1 MFTTNQIEEIRQKLQ
16 LGGEKDTSFPD
27 ASAIKGNEILALVQ
41 EGVNKKMTMKEFAR
55 FVKKYI
61 DNLGNIEDEGGVDVT
76 LFDAAITAYA
86 SNAPEASIDYNEGL
100 FSFKVGLPKG
110 AKGDKGDRGPVG
122 PKGEDGETS
131 VGSRTVFAY
140 KSSSTK
146 PNKPTGGSWDPRTNT
161 VRYPA
166 NWGSS
171 DNLTGTVWVS
181 SKVFYTDSSLDSE
194 WSDPFQITGEKG
206 DKGADGVTTEFIYK
220 LTKNDIIEPDVPAT
234 NNQNDWVPE
243 NEGWTDNPTG
253 ISETM
258 KAEWVCC
265 RNLLDDGTW
274 GPWIGP
280 SLWSKWGD
288 KGQDGDG
295 VEYIYKRTK
304 TATPPNAGEGWT
316 YPSDWLTNEEYQNTT
331 KEYKPSTWED
341 EPIGVEPDEYKWEWV
356 CTRKYKDYTYTNSE
370 GETVTEKKWLPFS
383 NPALWSH
390 YGADAIG
397 ESGISLRVEYAVTDS
412 TSNVPVFNA
421 DNIDPGTNW
430 SRVKPL
436 NYDTTQALW
445 SISTYVDSNNQLA
458 EYTIYETDENGD
470 YVLDSSGNRIEK
482 TTKGWQGPTLESGV
496 IITSK
501 TVAYSTTAFAL
512 CATTSPTPPDVNV
525 SVEQESYG
533 QFTDIDGST
542 VHWIDYPNS
551 PETDTKRWYSCV
563 GKVNGATGII
573 TEWGTVAPFFGK
585 DGQDGSAQESRYL
598 ERRLFAASNNPGIA
612 DKTARDPK
620 TSSGA
625 SYLLPPNIPT
635 VESGQQ
641 MWAIEA
647 WILPGS
653 VLADTGWSDPW
664 PISGERGPRGYT
676 GATGERGPQGLTG
689 IPGVTIDTRYALGDE
704 NGVKA
709 ATWNSTVKTD
719 IDPSEYG
726 WLTIAPS
733 VTEDYP
739 YIWCIQSRIIN
750 VRTTSSSNDFT
761 QAFEDAD
768 EGWSEPFRLNGI
780 DGIEGTN
787 GVGIRKVDE
796 YYMASDKSSGVTKDD
811 TGWNVANTIPTLT
824 EDEPYLWNKEIITY
838 TDDST
843 YETDAALIGSLGSD
857 GRGIVG
863 ITDYYIITNS
873 GTGIKSPT
881 TKDDMG
887 EWVKYADLGR
897 NVSADEPYLW
907 NCELIQ
913 YDKVG
918 GSNNLDYEFTEAAL
932 IASYT
937 ESAKGDRGP
946 VIYPAG
952 IYSNTKIYTK
962 TERAVPYVWD
972 ADSQCYYVLNCDRW
986 LGTEHNDLTPGLA
999 YEDHGSLYWDK
1010 FEMFEAVYADVG
1022 VFNQSLIGSAV
1033 FWEEYIFSQQG
1044 IDTDGNASAHFEN
1057 FMLDEDGNATTHPYS
1072 TLSLFRPN
1080 FCINCK
1086 TGESTFAKGFVSFL
1100 ADGTVML
1107 GNTTNGNPN
1116 QNQNPNNCAFL
1127 AAPNAGAAIA
1137 NNVIRVATDGTVYIG
1152 KPGGT
1157 TCKFNTDG
1165 SGELAGGVISWTE
1178 DGELYLGNYKVLDDK
1193 TLYVETEN
1201 GSILLGK
1208 DCISFNDING
1218 EVCKIGLGTNRGLTY
1233 GYGKFSVND
1242 YGVITKQGE
1251 PQHHELTVDNST
1263 YSPYL
1268 ISSRKHQVNVYANDC
1283 TFEIDG
1289 EQIEGYEVGESL
1301 VIHHIGGLVP
1311 FILKSSTGYGFTN
1324 GSYSIGGGINIYP
1337 GEMVIL
1343 TKTFSGQLLINIIP
1357 AVDPSR

>member
-1 MFTTNQIEEIRQKLQ
+1 MFTTNQIEEIRQRLH
-16 LGGEKDTSFPD
+16 LEGAKDTSFPD

-55 FVKKYI
+55 YVKKYI
-61 DNLGNIEDEGGVDVT
+61 DNIGNIENEGGVDVT
-76 LFDAAITAYA
+76 LFDAAITAYSSA
-86 SNAPEASIDYNEGL
+86 RPEASIDYNEGL
-100 FSFKVGLPKG
+100 FSFKLGLP
-110 AKGDKGDRGPVG
+110 KGDKGDRGERGPVG
-122 PKGEDGETS
+122 PKGADGETS

-140 KSSSTK
+140 KSSSIK
-146 PNKPTGGSWDPRTNT
+146 PNKPIGGAWDPITNT

-166 NWGSS
+166 NWGPS
-171 DNLTGTVWVS
+171 DNLTGTIWVS
-181 SKVFYTDSSLDSE
+181 SKVFYTDPSLDSE
-194 WSDPFQITGEKG
+194 WSDPFKMTGEKG
-206 DKGADGVTTEFIYK
+206 DKGADGLTTEFIYK

-234 NNQNDWVPE
+234 NHQNDWVPE

-258 KAEWVCC
+258 KAEWICS

-304 TATPPNAGEGWT
+304 TATPPNYGEGWT
-316 YPSDWLTNEEYQNTT
+316 YPADWLTNNEYQNTV

-341 EPIGVEPDEYKWEWV
+341 EPIGVEPNEYKWEWV
-356 CTRKYKDYTYTNSE
+356 CSRKYKEYTYTNSE

-383 NPALWSH
+383 KPALWSH
-390 YGADAIG
+390 YGTDGSG

-421 DNIDPGTNW
+421 NNIDPGTNW
-430 SRVKPL
+430 SKAKPL
-436 NYDTTQALW
+436 NYDTTKALW

-470 YVLDSSGNRIEK
+470 YVLDSFGNRIEK
-482 TTKGWQGPTLESGV
+482 TVKGWQGPVLESGV

-501 TVAYSTTAFAL
+501 TVSYSTTAFVL
-512 CATTSPTPPDVNV
+512 CATTSPEIPDVNV

-598 ERRLFAASNNPGIA
+598 ERRLFAASNNPGVL

-620 TSSGA
+620 TLSGA
-625 SYLLPPNIPT
+625 SYLLPPNTPT

-653 VLADTGWSDPW
+653 VLADSGWSDPW
-664 PISGERGPRGYT
+664 SISGERGPRGYS
-676 GATGERGPQGLTG
+676 GATGEQGPQGLTG
-689 IPGVTIDTRYALGDE
+689 IPGVTIDTRYALGDTE
-704 NGVKA
+704 GVKA
-709 ATWNSTVKTD
+709 ATWNSIVKKD

-780 DGIEGTN
+780 DGVEGKN
-787 GVGIRKVDE
+787 GVGIRQVDE

-811 TGWNVANTIPTLT
+811 TGWGLANVIPTLT
-824 EDEPYLWNKEIITY
+824 EDKPYLWNKEIITY

-843 YETDAALIGSLGSD
+843 TRTEAALIGSLSSD
-857 GRGIVG
+857 GRGIVS
-863 ITDYYIITNS
+863 ITNYYIITNV
-873 GTGIKSPT
+873 GTGIVSPVS
-881 TKDDMG
+881 KDDMG

-897 NVSADEPYLW
+897 NVSANEPYLW

-918 GSNNLDYEFTEAAL
+918 GPNDLDYEFTEAAL

-937 ESAKGDRGP
+937 EAARGARGP
-946 VIYPAG
+946 MIYPAG
-952 IYSNTKIYTK
+952 VYSNTKVYTR
-962 TERAVPYVWD
+962 TESAVPYVWD
-972 ADSQCYYVLNCDRW
+972 ADAQCYYVLNCDRW

-999 YEDHGSLYWDK
+999 YDDHGSLYWDK
-1010 FEMFEAVYADVG
+1010 FEMFEAVYSDIG
-1022 VFNQSLIGSAV
+1022 VFNQALVGSAV
-1033 FWEEYIFSQQG
+1033 FWEEFMFSQQG
-1044 IDTDGNASAHFEN
+1044 VDENGNVTTKYENFNPENPFADGNTFYPNICFN
-1057 FMLDEDGNATTHPYS
+1057 F
-1072 TLSLFRPN
+1072 
-1080 FCINCK
+1080 K
-1086 TGESTFAKGFVSFL
+1086 TGEAWLGQNKICVSGNGAVSLSEFRVVKDGLIYDIDDNSYIYIGSKGIYMRQNNALVWNLDKTGRATFAKSKIQF
-1100 ADGTVML
+1100 
-1107 GNTTNGNPN
+1107 
-1116 QNQNPNNCAFL
+1116 
-1127 AAPNAGAAIA
+1127 NA
-1137 NNVIRVATDGTVYIG
+1137 
-1152 KPGGT
+1152 
-1157 TCKFNTDG
+1157 DG
-1165 SGELAGGVISWTE
+1165 SGFFAGNEQPAIHWDTNGTCHIGKFKINDEEGTLIAETDNGTVIIAE
-1178 DGELYLGNYKVLDDK
+1178 DSI
-1193 TLYVETEN
+1193 TLE
-1201 GSILLGK
+1201 
-1208 DCISFNDING
+1208 DING
-1218 EVCKIGLGTNRGLTY
+1218 TVGKFGLGTNRELSY
-1233 GYGKFSVND
+1233 GYGRFKVDDQGIIRKQGDVIIETLNSFVTFGLDFRTHRKAFITANKENCSVAPGD
-1242 YGVITKQGE
+1242 TSQYEMGEQFFITNLGSINFKVQVPSHGTTSGSYTNGLQSITSPITLKQGE
-1251 PQHHELTVDNST
+1251 TLVATKINVSQFHINVLQ
-1263 YSPYL
+1263 PY
-1268 ISSRKHQVNVYANDC
+1268 VV
-1283 TFEIDG
+1283 
-1289 EQIEGYEVGESL
+1289 
-1301 VIHHIGGLVP
+1301 
-1311 FILKSSTGYGFTN
+1311 
-1324 GSYSIGGGINIYP
+1324 
-1337 GEMVIL
+1337 
-1343 TKTFSGQLLINIIP
+1343 
-1357 AVDPSR
+1357 